1 MKTKGCL
8 LFLQLLIFLNMH
20 LCVKGKN
27 RDMIYIKKNMFG
39 FHDVFI
45 KHYTIEKE
53 IDCISLFS

>member
-1 MKTKGCL
+1 
-8 LFLQLLIFLNMH
+8 MH

-45 KHYTIEKE
+45 KQKVEKE
-53 IDCISLFS
+53 IDCISLLT

>member
-1 MKTKGCL
+1 
-8 LFLQLLIFLNMH
+8 MH

-27 RDMIYIKKNMFG
+27 RDMIDIKKNMFG